1 MAETPI
7 SPRQSN
13 PSAATPTEIYDVPD
27 ATTFVGV
34 MYATNRSATA
44 TVIRLSVRIDNAV
57 ANDAQFFAYDLG
69 IQGNET
75 IRFSGLTANADDR
88 FYVYALLAT
97 VSFSL
102 FGIEKT

>member
-13 PSAATPTEIYDVPD
+13 PSAATPTEIYDCPD
-27 ATTFVGV
+27 ATTFVGNIYV
-34 MYATNRSATA
+34 ANRSATG
-44 TVIRLSVRIDNAV
+44 TVIRLSVRPDNAG
-57 ANDAQFFAYDLG
+57 AADSQFFAYDLG

-75 IRFSGLTANADDR
+75 IRFNGITVNADDR
-88 FYVYALLAT
+88 IYVYALLAT
-97 VSFSL
+97 CTFTL